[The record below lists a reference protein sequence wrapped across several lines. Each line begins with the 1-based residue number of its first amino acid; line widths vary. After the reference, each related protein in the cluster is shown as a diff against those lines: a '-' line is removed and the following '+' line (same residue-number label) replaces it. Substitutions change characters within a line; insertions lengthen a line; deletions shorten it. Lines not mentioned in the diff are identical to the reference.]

1 MQEEKEEITTAE
13 ATPRRRRIML
23 ILAYDGTNYCG
34 FAAQKDE
41 AVPTI
46 EGAVNR
52 ALKEL
57 TGEEIEVTGA
67 SRTDS
72 GVHALCNYC
81 VFDTLSKIPADRFAN
96 ALNAKLPEDIVVRKS
111 REVDPSFSP
120 RGARTEKTYVY
131 RIYCGKFP
139 QPLLARYAAHT
150 WFHLDIARMQEA
162 AGYLVGE
169 HDFKSFCNVA
179 TGTKTTVRTIT
190 KILVE
195 EEREPL
201 PRIMLSRKHTIA
213 AEDEAKLVSI
223 TVTGRGFLY
232 NMVRIIAGT
241 LIEVGRGNREP
252 SDVQRMLEAR
262 DRQAAGPTAPA
273 CGLILTDYRIL
284 GMKAQEKKDVSED
297 RGASSAENSAE

>member
-23 ILAYDGTNYCG
+23 ILAYDGTNCCG

-139 QPLLARYAAHT
+139 QPLLARYAAYT

-252 SDVQRMLEAR
+252 EDVEKILEAKC
-262 DRQAAGPTAPA
+262 RQAAGPTAPA
-273 CGLILTDYRIL
+273 NGLTLTDYRFL
-284 GMKAQEKKDVSED
+284 DAPPWDFDRHSAQ
-297 RGASSAENSAE
+297 